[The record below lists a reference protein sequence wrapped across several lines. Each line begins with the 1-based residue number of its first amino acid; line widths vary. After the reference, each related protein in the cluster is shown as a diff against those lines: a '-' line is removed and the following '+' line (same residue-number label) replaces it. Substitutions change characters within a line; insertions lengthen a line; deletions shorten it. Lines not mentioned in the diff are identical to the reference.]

1 MKTMLIN
8 SLMSIHR
15 ILPSAVLIAVVFLPA
30 ILQAQANRGSTTS
43 GAFGQTSLGGTSG
56 ASPSGLGTGMT
67 QGMSSG
73 SAQSGSGTGGVS
85 TGGSTFGQASGTNMQ
100 NLQAGGQTGFI
111 GQSSANNA
119 QNFFATG
126 QRGSTSQNFNALTQL
141 MSKSRQNQFNQQQA
155 QKASRT
161 GAQAQSQF
169 RVPLR
174 VGFQAPPPQP
184 RRFNTIVSGRLAK
197 VPGMS
202 QLGKIEATLEGDR
215 TVVLRGT
222 VATEA
227 DRQLAEGLARL
238 EPEALAVRNEL
249 VVGSAQG
256 TTGEALPP
264 PPAAANQ

>member
-1 MKTMLIN
+1 MNNMLHN
-8 SLMSIHR
+8 RFMSIHR
-15 ILPSAVLIAVVFLPA
+15 ILPSVALVAVVCLPA
-30 ILQAQANRGSTTS
+30 IGLAQANRGSTTS

-85 TGGSTFGQASGTNMQ
+85 TGGSTFGQATGTNMQ

-119 QNFFATG
+119 QNFFASG
-126 QRGSTSQNFNALTQL
+126 QRGATSQNFNALSQL
-141 MSKSRQNQFNQQQA
+141 AAKSRQNSFNQQQA
-155 QKASRT
+155 QKAGRT

-169 RVPLR
+169 RVPLKI
-174 VGFQAPPPQP
+174 GFLPTAVDS
-184 RRFNTIVSGRLAK
+184 RRFNTTVAGRMAK

-202 QLGKIEATLEGDR
+202 QLGKIEATLEGNR

-238 EPEALAVRNEL
+238 EPEAMAVRNEL
-249 VVGSAQG
+249 VVGSARG

-264 PPAAANQ
+264 PSVTQ